1 MEDIILEV
9 ASLTFATCN
18 QSDMF
23 SVCAHL

>member
-1 MEDIILEV
+1 M
-9 ASLTFATCN
+9 ASLTFAGCN